1 MKKLDIVYE
10 DKYIVVINKDAHLL
24 TISTDNE
31 KEKTLFH
38 QVLMYERKKH
48 KNNKIFVVHRLDKDT
63 SGLVVFAKSIE
74 VKNTLQDNWESVK
87 RGYVAV
93 VEGITKESGTV
104 KSWLKENSA
113 FISYSSDKPN
123 DGKLAITKYKRI
135 RYSKSYSLLE
145 INILT
150 GRKNQI
156 RVHMKDINCPIMG
169 DNKYGAKTNPLK
181 RLGLCAN
188 SLEFNHPMTKELLKL
203 EVKVPKEFLKMF
215 NIPITNKDSVNKK
228 DTTSIVSKEVDI

>member
-10 DKYIVVINKDAHLL
+10 DKHLVVINKDPHLL

-38 QVLMYERKKH
+38 QVLMYEKKKN
-48 KNNKIFVVHRLDKDT
+48 KNNKIFIIHRLDKDT
-63 SGLVVFAKSIE
+63 SGIVVFAKSIE
-74 VKNTLQDNWESVK
+74 VKNIMQDNWENTK
-87 RGYVAV
+87 RWYIAV
-93 VEGITKESGTV
+93 VEGITKESDTI

-135 RYSKSYSLLE
+135 AYSKSYSLLE

-156 RVHMKDINCPIMG
+156 RVHMKDNNTPIMG
-169 DNKYGAKTNPLK
+169 DNKYGSKTNPLK

-188 SLEFNHPMTKELLKL
+188 KIEFSHPITKQLLSL
-203 EVKVPKEFLKMF
+203 EVKIPKEFLKMF
-215 NIPITNKDSVNKK
+215 NLESVKR
-228 DTTSIVSKEVDI
+228 